1 MIRVGVADD
10 HPIVRNGLRRL
21 IEFEQ
26 DMRMVIEAGDSV
38 SLLDALRQTAS
49 DVLVLDINM
58 PGRSGLDILPDIF
71 KMCPGLPVLI
81 LSMHPENQFAVS
93 AIRAGVFG
101 YLSKASAD
109 EELIRAIRYAV
120 AGKKFITATV
130 AEMLANAM
138 HAGGDRPLHELLSA
152 REYEVL
158 RHLAS
163 GKSPTEIADQLFLSI
178 KTVST
183 YKTRILE
190 KMNMSNSA
198 EIIAYA
204 IRNGLVD

>member
-1 MIRVGVADD
+1 LIRVAVADD

-21 IEFEQ
+21 IEFEH
-26 DMRMVIEAGDSV
+26 DMSMVIEAGDAV
-38 SLLDALRQTAS
+38 SLLDQLRQTTC

-71 KMCPGLPVLI
+71 KLCPGLPVLI
-81 LSMHPENQFAVS
+81 LSMHPESQFAVN
-93 AIRAGVFG
+93 AIRAGVYG
-101 YLSKASAD
+101 YLSKGSAD

-138 HAGGDRPLHELLSA
+138 HAGGDRPLHELLSG

-158 RHLAS
+158 RLMAS
-163 GKSPTEIADQLFLSI
+163 GKGSSEIADQLFLSI

-190 KMNMSNSA
+190 KMNLSNSA